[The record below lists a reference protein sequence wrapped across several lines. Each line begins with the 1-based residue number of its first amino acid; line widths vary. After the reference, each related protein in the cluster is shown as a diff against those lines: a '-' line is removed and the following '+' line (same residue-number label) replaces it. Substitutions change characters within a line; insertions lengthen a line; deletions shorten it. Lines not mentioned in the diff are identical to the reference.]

1 MKRLF
6 KTAGEARQRVPLSGP
21 ANLLLFHNA
30 LERMLVLAGK
40 IHHLRHFGFSDF
52 VGEDPALPDTI
63 VVDVQHDSGR
73 ILARLVEEAFEHVN
87 HELHGRVVI
96 IEEEDAIQ
104 VRTFGPGLG
113 FRDDRGSGAI
123 VVLTAR
129 RTRSSARLGKPL
141 RKNEC
146 ARCRSPH
153 EYRSIPEPNPVPP
166 RRTAAAAPRL
176 RSKTNL

>member
-52 VGEDPALPDTI
+52 VGEDPALPNTI

-73 ILARLVEEAFEHVN
+73 VLARLVEEAFEHVN
-87 HELHGRVVI
+87 HELHRRVVI
-96 IEEEDAIQ
+96 IEEEDAI
-104 VRTFGPGLG
+104 
-113 FRDDRGSGAI
+113 
-123 VVLTAR
+123 
-129 RTRSSARLGKPL
+129 
-141 RKNEC
+141 
-146 ARCRSPH
+146 
-153 EYRSIPEPNPVPP
+153 
-166 RRTAAAAPRL
+166 
-176 RSKTNL
+176 